1 MFPGEACDARQQVQ
15 GCDWLPRLAEA
26 EARHCQASER
36 QHDPHTHHPLDW
48 CARPTK
54 QNKTN
59 ARAFLEPF
67 LDIYKNVEVPKTGSG
82 HTHAYRVE
90 NFSTTKRRFFCSSCS
105 FLCRGWRERR
115 RYDTGGAHWR
125 RDFRKRGRAGTYTKT
140 HLVCDAVFYPKCHHH
155 FTKTGSGQTKMGKA
169 ALKSKKRPMM
179 GFLVG
184 RALGGL
190 RNRAVQIPGAAAA
203 CARPLELSAH
213 LQRDH
218 LLILQ
223 NDRVCL
229 HAFPL
234 RLL

>member
-1 MFPGEACDARQQVQ
+1 MIQEAHIGVGISGNEGVQVPIRKRISFAMPFSTPSAII
-15 GCDWLPRLAEA
+15 LPRQ
-26 EARHCQASER
+26 ARDKQR
-36 QHDPHTHHPLDW
+36 WGKQHS
-48 CARPTK
+48 
-54 QNKTN
+54 N
-59 ARAFLEPF
+59 
-67 LDIYKNVEVPKTGSG
+67 
-82 HTHAYRVE
+82 
-90 NFSTTKRRFFCSSCS
+90 
-105 FLCRGWRERR
+105 
-115 RYDTGGAHWR
+115 
-125 RDFRKRGRAGTYTKT
+125 
-140 HLVCDAVFYPKCHHH
+140 
-155 FTKTGSGQTKMGKA
+155 
-169 ALKSKKRPMM
+169 KRPMM

-184 RALGGL
+184 RSLGGL

>member
-1 MFPGEACDARQQVQ
+1 
-15 GCDWLPRLAEA
+15 
-26 EARHCQASER
+26 
-36 QHDPHTHHPLDW
+36 
-48 CARPTK
+48 
-54 QNKTN
+54 
-59 ARAFLEPF
+59 
-67 LDIYKNVEVPKTGSG
+67 
-82 HTHAYRVE
+82 
-90 NFSTTKRRFFCSSCS
+90 
-105 FLCRGWRERR
+105 
-115 RYDTGGAHWR
+115 
-125 RDFRKRGRAGTYTKT
+125 
-140 HLVCDAVFYPKCHHH
+140 
-155 FTKTGSGQTKMGKA
+155 
-169 ALKSKKRPMM
+169 M

-234 RLL
+234 RLLQRRLWHDTLRELAWVPTCTKRHSFLSFPYVCPEPVLVKCSFYI